1 MLKYYHV
8 ILLNIILTN
17 VNSYGTIYYNTK
29 NCNNY
34 YNNGTYNTCDINK
47 NSTLKLNLLK
57 NKYGNFAKKQFIP
70 YNPQEYFLNNNT
82 PNMRHYSSLDENTM
96 SYLADNHIHELQD
109 KIVELRND
117 NKQLRNTI
125 KQQNEIMNL
134 LNNNEISGNIIKQ
147 NKKCYNVYIENVND
161 IQSLGINNKQPIE
174 YDKVDNSINICD
186 TKDSK
191 TKIVGNNIPNQIK
204 NTKGINALENENKNI
219 QVNNNTQ
226 STNNALNNIT
236 LTTNA
241 DNSNTSVSINNV
253 PRLDSYVEHKNKKN
267 TIESSKNTNKSTIIG
282 LNSKYLKKNK
292 NKKKRYKKMKQANND
307 IIINSNNAVAKQNTD
322 KCGQN
327 IKTNNNIQVTHEEI
341 IESSDKN
348 TVNQQKNNIGFSIED
363 NKQNAD
369 TLHNKVSQNNNAIIP
384 TNKTILNNTDS
395 DNQNNIID
403 IVKQNTHESLK
414 EDKKECV
421 NNKHISDDH
430 KKETH
435 NDLKGDNQEDVN
447 NKDISNNTQD
457 INYNNQFSTSTN
469 KHNQTKVKTS
479 NNEKARYKNKKKNKK
494 KNKNKNKEQENNVTN
509 PESEALLDKAIKDEL
524 LNRARDEAKKQ
535 ELEQQKQ
542 ITTQKLIDSMKEQE
556 QKIKDECVEFG
567 LAITRTD
574 YYEAPN
580 KVYNN
585 ILVRNESLLKKLIKL
600 FELYESLLTKN
611 DDKKNE
617 MSENSKSISR
627 YILSLIHI
635 LLDTNIY
642 NTIVY
647 ENTNNYNALLI
658 QDDLNYQ
665 QLEILL
671 NQNVQKLTSQEI
683 NNKLFKQ
690 IISFDSNI
698 NKFLNKYNEPYD
710 LKRMWLNIVKADML
724 YRPEQCCF
732 DIKELIDK
740 CFNKINKNSI
750 IDEEMT
756 NEDKIILIKEFLDYF
771 IMQTS
776 VYDNTRMYNEKNKIK
791 QQDYIEPLLVMNVQ
805 DIVNMI
811 KNGIGSKKLY
821 SELMDIIIKTKNKLE
836 QFDFKTYKKYN
847 NSYRSVKPVIT
858 QHLDRNQKKL
868 LSYAQDILDGKKVFN
883 LKNNN
888 DTNEI
893 LKEDLW
899 HKLFVDIT
907 HNFVTV

>member
-1 MLKYYHV
+1 M
-8 ILLNIILTN
+8 N

-29 NCNNY
+29 NCNDYYYSKNCNDYYYSNNY
-34 YNNGTYNTCDINK
+34 YNNCTYNKYDNNIQNNTR
-47 NSTLKLNLLK
+47 TLNHLK
-57 NKYGNFAKKQFIP
+57 NKYSNFIKKTIYFASQP
-70 YNPQEYFLNNNT
+70 EYFSNNDT
-82 PNMRHYSSLDENTM
+82 LNMRNYSSLDENTI
-96 SYLADNHIHELQD
+96 SYLAYHQIHELQD
-109 KIVELRND
+109 EIIKLRNDNTQLRNKDEIMELRND
-117 NKQLRNTI
+117 NK
-125 KQQNEIMNL
+125 EP
-134 LNNNEISGNIIKQ
+134 SNIIKQ
-147 NKKCYNVYIENVND
+147 NEKCYKFDIENVNS
-161 IQSLGINNKQPIE
+161 IEYSGINNKQLMQYEKI
-174 YDKVDNSINICD
+174 NSINICC
-186 TKDSK
+186 TKDSN
-191 TKIVGNNIPNQIK
+191 TEVISNNIPNQIK
-204 NTKGINALENENKNI
+204 TTKEIKALENENKDI
-219 QVNNNTQ
+219 K
-226 STNNALNNIT
+226 TNDSIKS
-236 LTTNA
+236 TTNSN
-241 DNSNTSVSINNV
+241 NSKTSTRARSV
-253 PRLDSYVEHKNKKN
+253 PRLDSYVENKNTKK
-267 TIESSKNTNKSTIIG
+267 TIESSKNTNESTIIG
-282 LNSKYLKKNK
+282 LNSKHLNKNK
-292 NKKKRYKKMKQANND
+292 NKKPANND
-307 IIINSNNAVAKQNTD
+307 IIINSNNSVAKQNTD

-327 IKTNNNIQVTHEEI
+327 INTNNNIQVTHDEI
-341 IESSDKN
+341 IKSSDKN
-348 TVNQQKNNIGFSIED
+348 IVNQKENNIGFSIEY
-363 NKQNAD
+363 NKQKAD
-369 TLHNKVSQNNNAIIP
+369 TLHDKVSQTNNTIIL
-384 TNKTILNNTDS
+384 TNTKVSNNTDS
-395 DNQNNIID
+395 DDQKKIVD
-403 IVKQNTHESLK
+403 IVKQHTNEALK
-414 EDKKECV
+414 EDKKERV
-421 NNKHISDDH
+421 NNKHISEDN

-435 NDLKGDNQEDVN
+435 NDLKRDNQENVN
-447 NKDISNNTQD
+447 NKDIISNTQET
-457 INYNNQFSTSTN
+457 NYNNQFSTSTN

-479 NNEKARYKNKKKNKK
+479 NNEKARYKNKKKNKR

-556 QKIKDECVEFG
+556 QQIKDECVEFG

-600 FELYESLLTKN
+600 FEHYESLLTKN

-627 YILSLIHI
+627 YILSLIHT
-635 LLDTNIY
+635 LFDANIY

-671 NQNVQKLTSQEI
+671 NQKVQKLTSQEI

-690 IISFDSNI
+690 TISFDRNI
-698 NKFLNKYNEPYD
+698 NKFLNKYNKPYD
-710 LKRMWLNIVKADML
+710 SKIIWLDIVKADML
-724 YRPEQCCF
+724 YRPERCCF
-732 DIKELIDK
+732 DIKEIIDK

-791 QQDYIEPLLVMNVQ
+791 QHDYIEPLLVMNVQ
-805 DIVNMI
+805 DIINMI

-821 SELMDIIIKTKNKLE
+821 HELMDIIIKTKNKLE

-847 NSYRSVKPVIT
+847 NSYGSVQQVIT
-858 QHLDRNQKKL
+858 KQLDNNRDKL
-868 LSYAQDILDGKKVFN
+868 FSYAKEILNGKTVFN
-883 LKNNN
+883 LKYDD

-893 LKEDLW
+893 LNEDLW
-899 HKLFVDIT
+899 NTLFVDIT
-907 HNFVTV
+907 RNFVTV